1 MSEPITIIQE
11 IRAGGYEA
19 SLITTYN
26 AYLSF
31 YEDVVLR
38 HLMGSGVRHNVLM
51 MDASQAAV
59 AIGQHPPNLAGRY
72 YTLVPMK
79 VSSAFHP
86 KVILMVG
93 KNKGM
98 LLVGSHNLTLS
109 GFGYNRE
116 MTNLILYRGKD
127 DIEAANV
134 FNSAWKYIINWS
146 MTQKDALPDQILN
159 MIKKVGNFAPWLHN
173 STEMDPIEC
182 RILAT
187 DAGETTL
194 WDQLLS
200 FVLPGPIRR
209 VTVCGAFFD
218 SKLAFI
224 KKIQDDLA
232 PDQLIVGID
241 PESVQIP
248 ADIKLPGANF
258 VNSAQL
264 GRSEKDAQQP
274 GYLHAKSILI
284 EKADQET
291 LLAVGSANPSFP
303 AWLAP
308 GMTGN
313 VEMML
318 VRKGK
323 DAEAAAS
330 DLGLFDI
337 QSMPSLSI
345 QDWEKTKL
353 NWQHKDDRE
362 PTGVGERIIIAI
374 ALDDKISFFLPGDSN
389 PPVLSCKITLSS
401 GDVVPKIASLAD
413 CEYVLTTREIESPA
427 IFVRFELNDI
437 NVTGLVQHMKQI
449 EGRSHTELQR
459 RLPEILSSLMTSQPD
474 IEDFVELIQKIIS
487 INDKTT
493 TGTNPKRRQN
503 RPEKIHHEES
513 AIESLS
519 IGIKEINVHDR
530 RKKQRLNGSDD
541 LGYLLDILLYN
552 LRGDSPIGLS
562 NIIEVIDKEGRSEED
577 QVGADDEDE
586 RHLVNKNLRP
596 INKQV
601 EKTEKN
607 LLQICHSKVA
617 LLVSTACEKLIALEH
632 NRLSIEDLVRIMA
645 GILSALRLLKGCN
658 GKVPWIESG
667 QTAVPKK
674 EFARLFAKIT
684 EVCFDGPK
692 SIIYLTKQHESLSS
706 VDELAR
712 LKGLI
717 IWLAWESEISLQKKK
732 PFNESREEC
741 SKRFQNNRL
750 FVALAQLISQ
760 DNDVID
766 EARQTI
772 GQFSSSTEGWLT
784 KILAVDLLLF
794 ELCSNP
800 TQLQNVYT
808 AKPGDFGFN
817 TLYPE
822 FGVREILPK
831 DSNNH
836 ALASFSSA
844 KARYSVPSVNIRTI
858 PFDQLFDAK
867 FKSR

>member
-11 IRAGGYEA
+11 IREGGYEA

-51 MDASQAAV
+51 MDASQTAV

-116 MTNLILYRGKD
+116 MTNLIRYRGKD
-127 DIEAANV
+127 DIEAAKV

-173 STEMDPIEC
+173 STEMDPSEC

-187 DAGETTL
+187 DTGETTL

-200 FVLPGPIRR
+200 FALPGPIKR

-224 KKIQDDLA
+224 KKIQEDLA
-232 PDQLIVGID
+232 PDHLIVGID

-248 ADIKLPGANF
+248 GDIKLPGANF

-264 GRSEKDAQQP
+264 GRSEKVAKQP

-323 DAEAAAS
+323 DAEDAAS

-374 ALDDKISFFLPGDSN
+374 ASDNKISFFLPGGSN

-401 GDVVPKIASLAD
+401 GHVEPREAFRNGY
-413 CEYVLTTREIESPA
+413 EYVLPTKEIESPA
-427 IFVRFELNDI
+427 ILVRFELNDI
-437 NVTGLVQHMKQI
+437 HVTGLVQHVKQI

-459 RLPEILSSLMTSQPD
+459 RLPEILSSLTTSMPD
-474 IEDFVELIQKIIS
+474 IEHFVECIQKIIS
-487 INDKTT
+487 ISERVTT
-493 TGTNPKRRQN
+493 NTNPILRQN
-503 RPEKIHHEES
+503 RPDKINHEENS
-513 AIESLS
+513 GNSLS
-519 IGIKEINVHDR
+519 MGIEELKVQERH
-530 RKKQRLNGSDD
+530 KKQRLHGSDD
-541 LGYLLDILLYN
+541 LGYLLDILLYK
-552 LRGDSPIGLS
+552 LRDDNPIGLLD
-562 NIIEVIDKEGRSEED
+562 ITEVIDTSGRSEEE

-586 RHLVNKNLRP
+586 RILVNKYLQP
-596 INKQV
+596 VNKPQ
-601 EKTEKN
+601 EKTERS
-607 LLQICHSKVA
+607 LLQICHSKVTS
-617 LLVSTACEKLIALEH
+617 LVSTACDKLRALEQ
-632 NRLSIEDLVRIMA
+632 NRLALEDLVRIMA

-658 GKVPWIESG
+658 GKVPWIASG
-667 QTAVPKK
+667 QTAVPRK
-674 EFARLFAKIT
+674 EFIRLFAKIT

-692 SIIYLTKQHESLSS
+692 SIIYLTKQNESLSS

-717 IWLAWESEISLQKKK
+717 IWLAWENEISLQKKK
-732 PFNESREEC
+732 PFNETREEC
-741 SKRFQNNRL
+741 SNRFQNNRL
-750 FVALAQLISQ
+750 YVALAQMISQ
-760 DNDVID
+760 DDDVID
-766 EARQTI
+766 EAKQSI
-772 GQFSSSTEGWLT
+772 GQFSSSVTDWLDN
-784 KILAVDLLLF
+784 ILAVDRLLF
-794 ELCSNP
+794 KLFSDP
-800 TQLQNVYT
+800 TNLQDGHA
-808 AKPGDFGFN
+808 AKSGDFGFN
-817 TLYPE
+817 ALHAE
-822 FGVREILPK
+822 IGVREVLPK
-831 DSNNH
+831 DSENR
-836 ALASFSSA
+836 ALASFSSSME
-844 KARYSVPSVNIRTI
+844 RYILPAANMRTI
-858 PFDQLFDAK
+858 PFDQLYNAN
-867 FKSR
+867 S